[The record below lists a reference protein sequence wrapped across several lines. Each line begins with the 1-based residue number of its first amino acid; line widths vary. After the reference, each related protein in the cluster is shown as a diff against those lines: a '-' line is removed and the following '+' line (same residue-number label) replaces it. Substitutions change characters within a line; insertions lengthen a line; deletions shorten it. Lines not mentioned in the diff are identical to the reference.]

1 MNQQVKMKIR
11 VLKDAL
17 KLLNSPRINVLT
29 GNGYV
34 VVKNKP
40 ESKDANISLNKFLR
54 KQTCEVC
61 AMGVVFLAYL
71 SRHPE
76 VKSGGYLYRDSWDDI
91 SHKSQWDNSFSSES
105 IRDLLCNI
113 FSHDEL
119 HEVRHM
125 ASRARSERLVAIDES
140 ELVLHV
146 LCQVLVEVVLP
157 RAQSDGWLRVRRHV
171 QIVRSA
177 ARATAGPKVPR
188 LPTRRRG

>member
-119 HEVRHM
+119 HEVEILFEKSFRPGSYGK
-125 ASRARSERLVAIDES
+125 ADEREDFLYWKALAERNS
-140 ELVLHV
+140 
-146 LCQVLVEVVLP
+146 P
-157 RAQSDGWLRVRRHV
+157 
-171 QIVRSA
+171 
-177 ARATAGPKVPR
+177 
-188 LPTRRRG
+188 